1 MTHCNL
7 AMMETRTW
15 SAWNK
20 DVVMMTD
27 WPVAGEW
34 GMTNR
39 RNLLMRPLLQNAG
52 IWTLFWLQFGWSF
65 LSLVWWTSLF
75 QKQLETWTRQTTART
90 FPPCIFSGCCWS
102 YGFRFASVEQLN
114 KLCLIE
120 DDFLKCSWA
129 HFENDVV
136 FLMQFSLKGWSLLTK
151 NVGSPALML
160 MCREFFG
167 FLESLDS
174 MDRR

>member
-1 MTHCNL
+1 MKWSKVFLNEYNCVVTLLNIFSFFFTDSRKISVTNCNL

-15 SAWNK
+15 SDWNK
-20 DVVMMTD
+20 DGVMMTD

-52 IWTLFWLQFGWSF
+52 IWTLSWLQFGWSF

-90 FPPCIFSGCCWS
+90 FPPCIFSGCCWL
-102 YGFRFASVEQLN
+102 YGFRFASV
-114 KLCLIE
+114 
-120 DDFLKCSWA
+120 
-129 HFENDVV
+129 DVV
-136 FLMQFSLKGWSLLTK
+136 T
-151 NVGSPALML
+151 NCV
-160 MCREFFG
+160 
-167 FLESLDS
+167 
-174 MDRR
+174 